1 MIIKTLTSSGTSDL
15 GGLHPEP
22 PGLHEDVIVALEV
35 DDLALEVEVLHLE
48 RAQLLDQLT
57 HAVQVVQTQLG

>member
-1 MIIKTLTSSGTSDL
+1 MIIKTLTSSGISDL
-15 GGLHPEP
+15 RGHPEP
-22 PGLHEDVIVALEV
+22 PGLHEDVVVALEV